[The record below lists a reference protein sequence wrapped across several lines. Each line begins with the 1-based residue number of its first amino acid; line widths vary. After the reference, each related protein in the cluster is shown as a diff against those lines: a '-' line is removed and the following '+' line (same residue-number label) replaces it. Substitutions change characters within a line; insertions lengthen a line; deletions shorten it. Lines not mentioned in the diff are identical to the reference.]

1 MPIEVTPA
9 EIHIAPHPEF
19 KWPDFKWK
27 DKNPDPNIV
36 RQACFGLQYREPQP
50 IDAPSAELKHFI
62 HRSQIQDALTGQ
74 WGIKDAE
81 AARQFSEQSLTDGMH
96 FPFFDTYLLG
106 TRSVMALHQQ
116 NPTPEVIE
124 TEVNLQ
130 SAFLQHLFIFNGFN
144 PTELTENF
152 RKWIALYLD
161 PQFLT
166 VAPSLLPHTTRA
178 WDLMRVEAV
187 AGRAVACGWL
197 SPEEG
202 QSYAARAVAEMQK
215 TFSTWQQA
223 ALSFW
228 WGRAMWLSDEPIN
241 YNELTAFDPLFA
253 KALTDPN
260 SPWVKVP
267 LRG

>member
-9 EIHIAPHPEF
+9 EIHIAQQPQ
-19 KWPDFKWK
+19 FKWK
-27 DKNPDPNIV
+27 TKNPDPDIV

-62 HRSQIQDALTGQ
+62 RRSQIEEALTGP
-74 WGIKDAE
+74 WGMPDAD
-81 AARQFSEQSLTDGMH
+81 AARRFSEELLTDGAH
-96 FPFFDTYLLG
+96 HPFFDAYLLG
-106 TRSVMALHQQ
+106 TRSLKQKA
-116 NPTPEVIE
+116 IK
-124 TEVNLQ
+124 TEVNVQ
-130 SAFLQHLFIFNGFN
+130 SAFLQHLFAFNGYN
-144 PTELTENF
+144 PTKLVEDF
-152 RKWIALYLD
+152 RKWITLYLD
-161 PQFLT
+161 PQFLA

-178 WDLMRVEAV
+178 WDLMRVEAI
-187 AGRAVACGWL
+187 AGRSVACGWF
-197 SPEEG
+197 SAEEG
-202 QSYAARAVAEMQK
+202 QSYAARAVAEMQR
-215 TFSTWQQA
+215 TFSNWQQA

-241 YNELTAFDPLFA
+241 YNELTAFDALFA